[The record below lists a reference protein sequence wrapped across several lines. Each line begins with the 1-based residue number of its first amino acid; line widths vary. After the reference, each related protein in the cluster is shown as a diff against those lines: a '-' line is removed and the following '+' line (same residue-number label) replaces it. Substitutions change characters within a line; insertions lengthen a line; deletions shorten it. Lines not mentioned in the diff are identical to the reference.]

1 MAKANI
7 TESRNIKIKGVLNVD
22 ESENHVIVEVEDGET
37 YELGALLA
45 KYNNSEVAISV
56 GESIEIA

>member
-22 ESENHVIVEVEDGET
+22 ESENHVIVEVEDGEA
-37 YELGALLA
+37 YELGTLLA

-56 GESIEIA
+56 GESIDIA